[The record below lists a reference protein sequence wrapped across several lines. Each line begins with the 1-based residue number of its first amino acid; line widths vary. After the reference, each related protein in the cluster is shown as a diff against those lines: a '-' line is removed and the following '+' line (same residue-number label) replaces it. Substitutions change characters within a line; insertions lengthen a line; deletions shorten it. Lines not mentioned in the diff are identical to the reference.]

1 VPYELTVSGFE
12 NLSGKGV
19 RAKLPDGRTV
29 LIGNDKLMQ
38 EGGVETM
45 ALQEEAARL
54 SERGETPMLIAVDSI
69 PAGIISVADSI
80 KKTSPTAIRR
90 LKELGL
96 RIVLLTG
103 DNKTAA
109 ERIGREAGADEVISE
124 VLPEDK
130 AMVIKQLQQ
139 EGNTVMMVGD
149 GINDAPAL
157 VQADVGC
164 AIGGG
169 SDIAIESADIVL
181 MKSDLSDVAKAV
193 NLSRMTIRNI
203 RQNLFWAFFYNTV
216 GIPVAAGV
224 LYPAFRLLLSPMIGA
239 LAMSL
244 SSVFV
249 VTNALRLRGKKL

>member
-1 VPYELTVSGFE
+1 VLVGNGRRMRDY
-12 NLSGKGV
+12 GV
-19 RAKLPDGRTV
+19 D
-29 LIGNDKLMQ
+29 MS
-38 EGGVETM
+38 
-45 ALQEEAARL
+45 ALQKDAERLAAQ
-54 SERGETPMLIAVDSI
+54 GETPMFVVVGEK

-80 KKTSPTAIRR
+80 KETSIQAVRR

-96 RIVLLTG
+96 RVVLLTG
-103 DNKTAA
+103 DNKAA
-109 ERIGREAGADEVISE
+109 AGHIGHKVGADEVIAE

-130 AMVIKQLQQ
+130 AAVIKRLQD
-139 EGNTVMMVGD
+139 EGKIVMMVGD

-181 MKSDLSDVAKAV
+181 MKSDLTDVARAIR
-193 NLSRMTIRNI
+193 LSRMTIRNI
-203 RQNLFWAFFYNTV
+203 RQNLFWAFFYNTI

-224 LYPAFRLLLSPMIGA
+224 LYPAFRLLLSPLIGA
-239 LAMSL
+239 MAMSL